1 MPSSP
6 SSTLNSSSSHSSQ
19 SYRYCEIGRAVI
31 AIELQAINQL
41 LERINHEFA
50 HACTLIYHC
59 HSRVVVIGMGKSG
72 HIGNKIAAT
81 LASTGTPAFFV
92 HPGEACHGDIGMITQ
107 QDVVLAL
114 SNSGETDELITLLP
128 VIKALQIPLI
138 RMTGNPHSTLA
149 KASTVNLDISVTK
162 EACPLGLAPTSSTT
176 VALVMGDAL
185 AITLLQI
192 RELTKEDFARYHPGG
207 SLGQRLLLKAENVMY
222 RDLQIPKVSANTTLD
237 EVLVEMTQKSLGM
250 TTITDDNN
258 HLLGIYTDGDLRR
271 TLNQHCDVKKTMIHS
286 VMTSNP
292 KTISP
297 DTLAI
302 QALKTMENFKITSL
316 VVVNKANQVLGVVHL
331 HSLLQ
336 RGLSTLGVET

>member
-1 MPSSP
+1 
-6 SSTLNSSSSHSSQ
+6 
-19 SYRYCEIGRAVI
+19 
-31 AIELQAINQL
+31 
-41 LERINHEFA
+41 
-50 HACTLIYHC
+50 
-59 HSRVVVIGMGKSG
+59 
-72 HIGNKIAAT
+72 
-81 LASTGTPAFFV
+81 
-92 HPGEACHGDIGMITQ
+92 
-107 QDVVLAL
+107 
-114 SNSGETDELITLLP
+114 
-128 VIKALQIPLI
+128 
-138 RMTGNPHSTLA
+138 
-149 KASTVNLDISVTK
+149 
-162 EACPLGLAPTSSTT
+162 
-176 VALVMGDAL
+176 MGDAL